1 MGGLK
6 SGRQGNEQQALP
18 IPPTPPHLPPSE
30 CRPTPTCLCYRFK
43 EMEAYILQRRDELT
57 GRNKPR
63 SGGSG
68 GESKQ
73 PESAAAGSPK
83 GFA

>member
-1 MGGLK
+1 
-6 SGRQGNEQQALP
+6 
-18 IPPTPPHLPPSE
+18 
-30 CRPTPTCLCYRFK
+30 
-43 EMEAYILQRRDELT
+43 MEAYILQRRDELT

-63 SGGSG
+63 NGGSG